1 MKVQNIQSQNTSFN
15 GLIMPKKMTFYRP
28 AWGREVLSRE
38 DVLANKSIK
47 ENAEKFD
54 VVIKKQKTSKRRSL
68 SEIEVSRILTG
79 GTGIGALAGLAI
91 AFVEGVVNPA
101 AFLVATFGGAMF
113 GLSMGWL
120 TANCMD
126 DFGLTPKQHKY
137 KLQVG
142 KNYNE
147 KTGKFDKTI
156 VEEHSIEDASDIRDI
171 KIDKSGQIL
180 KDEYFKI
187 RLS

>member
-15 GLIMPKKMTFYRP
+15 GLIMPKKMTFFRP
-28 AWGREVLSRE
+28 AWGKEVLSRE

-147 KTGKFDKTI
+147 KTGTFAGPI
-156 VEEHSIEDASDIRDI
+156 HQQHPIETARDIR
-171 KIDKSGQIL
+171 KIDLGK
-180 KDEYFKI
+180 
-187 RLS
+187 

>member
-1 MKVQNIQSQNTSFN
+1 MKVQNIQSQNTNFN

-47 ENAEKFD
+47 ECAEKFD
-54 VVIKKQKTSKRRSL
+54 VVIKKQKTSKRRNL

-79 GTGIGALAGLAI
+79 GAGIGALAGLAT
-91 AFVEGVVNPA
+91 AFVEGVVSPA

-120 TANCMD
+120 AANCMD

-147 KTGKFDKTI
+147 KTGAFAEPI
-156 VEEHSIEDASDIRDI
+156 HQQYSIETARDIRN
-171 KIDKSGQIL
+171 IDLGK
-180 KDEYFKI
+180 
-187 RLS
+187 